1 MKRATCIQAA
11 AIALLLAGAIEALA
25 QQSQAKAPGT
35 DMDKLIELMRRDVR
49 AEKAD
54 IIGKTMSFDATQAA
68 AFWPLYKQYE
78 AERQALGNERLAV
91 IQYLAEHFDSLNDAK
106 AKGLLERSFAIEDK
120 RLALERKV
128 EGRDAQGPAH

>member
-54 IIGKTMSFDATQAA
+54 IIGKTMSFDATQAP

>member
-120 RLALERKV
+120 SLALERKV